1 MLSGEKRARAFYQ
14 NWKREAKGFEKVW
27 KSGFCID
34 YDQPLFSLALS
45 SRTRET
51 CKWPRARLKARD
63 ERGTKKRLN
72 LKNRETAPNL
82 VAAGCVNT
90 DLWLGEITREWRHT
104 WGLRHCKTGL
114 PWAGKTLNMVQGPG
128 VPPEWRIEN
137 SRSQSFQGQTKIVV
151 LFVAEH
157 HG

>member
-1 MLSGEKRARAFYQ
+1 MLSGAKQARVFYR

-34 YDQPLFSLALS
+34 YEQSLFFPGPS
-45 SRTRET
+45 SKTRET
-51 CKWPRARLKARD
+51 RKWPRARLKARD
-63 ERGTKKRLN
+63 GRGTKKGQIWR
-72 LKNRETAPNL
+72 KRETAPSL

-90 DLWLGEITREWRHT
+90 DLWLDEITRGWRHA
-104 WGLRHCKTGL
+104 WGLRHCNTGL
-114 PWAGKTLNMVQGPG
+114 YRPG

-137 SRSQSFQGQTKIVV
+137 SRSQTFQGQTKIAV